1 MVSSR
6 RDAVKPRKK
15 ERYPVALTPLWGA
28 GDMGLRS
35 LKGRQWLYSDF
46 RSRSLIRLS
55 YGLKFN
61 VASSFYSFSLLCQ
74 HAQDKIPR
82 SSRIPKRPSSTRADS
97 PDCID
102 CNEYVNKLG

>member
-1 MVSSR
+1 
-6 RDAVKPRKK
+6 
-15 ERYPVALTPLWGA
+15 
-28 GDMGLRS
+28 MGLRS
-35 LKGRQWLYSDF
+35 LKGRQWLYSAF

-82 SSRIPKRPSSTRADS
+82 NSRIPKKAFVHHADI

-102 CNEYVNKLG
+102 CGEYVNKLG